1 MNGKLKK
8 QIKNTLEELK
18 SEVTQEG
25 KEALGMLERSFG
37 EIRREMS
44 KLKSRFDGKCESVE
58 SLCKNLDGEKEQN
71 RILAQ
76 KLRIASTQVGSMK
89 REWER
94 RNKRSSALANF
105 TSELVRELL
114 EDTFA
119 EETERL
125 IMSEEMKEELNNSD
139 EEYLSWLVATYRS
152 LKLFSETDSDSDNIQ
167 VLCFGNYATGRNLL
181 DSGNFFV
188 SFELDKSESI
198 HDLEGHLQEMTRLRE
213 IEWFAER
220 GNFSIAN

>member
-1 MNGKLKK
+1 
-8 QIKNTLEELK
+8 
-18 SEVTQEG
+18 
-25 KEALGMLERSFG
+25 
-37 EIRREMS
+37 
-44 KLKSRFDGKCESVE
+44 
-58 SLCKNLDGEKEQN
+58 
-71 RILAQ
+71 
-76 KLRIASTQVGSMK
+76 
-89 REWER
+89 
-94 RNKRSSALANF
+94 
-105 TSELVRELL
+105 
-114 EDTFA
+114 
-119 EETERL
+119 
-125 IMSEEMKEELNNSD
+125 MSEEMKEELNNSD

-152 LKLFSETDSDSDNIQ
+152 LKLFSETDSDSDKIQ